1 MTQIASNITFWINNA
16 RIKHA
21 APQSV
26 LPAILAVCMASTYA
40 SFSLP
45 LAILSTLGIV
55 LGHAIGNLFD
65 DYFDF
70 TRKNDLS
77 ENKPKHRGIRSYRT
91 KCPYITSGATT
102 VKRLLFVSCL
112 LSAITIII
120 GLILIYYRGIGI
132 LYFMVIS
139 GILIISYSG
148 MPLRLSFHGLGEILI
163 GILFGP
169 LNMLGVYYAACGT
182 IHMAVI
188 LVSIPV
194 GFFVA
199 NILYVHSILDFEP
212 DKEVGKNT
220 LAVLIDNKK
229 AMLAA
234 EFIFVFAPY
243 AIIAYGI
250 LAGYISS
257 YFWLLM
263 LTLPL
268 AIYLFYMMVEFVRNP
283 ERRFDRHAWM
293 GPISRWDHAKKTGTD
308 WFMLRW
314 MIARNLLSSFCII
327 TIFITLINRL

>member
-1 MTQIASNITFWINNA
+1 MTQIASGITFWINNA

-40 SFSLP
+40 SFSLILSV
-45 LAILSTLGIV
+45 LAIVGIV

-70 TRKNDLS
+70 TRKHDPTD
-77 ENKPKHRGIRSYRT
+77 EKPEHRGIRSYRT

-102 VKRLLFVSCL
+102 PKKLLFVSCL
-112 LSAITIII
+112 LSVAAIAI

-132 LYFMVIS
+132 LYFMAIS

-148 MPLRLSFHGLGEILI
+148 IPLRLSYHGLGEILI

-169 LNMLGVYYAACGT
+169 LNMIGVYYAACGT
-182 IHMAVI
+182 IDITVI

-229 AMLAA
+229 AMLVA
-234 EFIFVFAPY
+234 EFIFIFAPY

-250 LAGYISS
+250 LAGYIPS

-263 LTLPL
+263 FTLPL
-268 AIYLFYMMVEFVRNP
+268 AVYLFYMMVEFVRNP
-283 ERRFDRHAWM
+283 ERKFDRRTWM
-293 GPISRWDHAKKTGTD
+293 GPIGRWEQAKKMGTD